1 MNSMEKNPKS
11 EIIFQLPAGFRFH
24 PSDEELIV
32 HYLGKKAN
40 KFPLPASI
48 VAEVEL
54 YKFNPWDLP
63 KKCSFG
69 DEEWYFFTPRDRKYP
84 NGMRPNRMAGS
95 GYWKATGID
104 KPIVASC
111 GSKVIGVKKALV
123 FYTGKPPKGNK
134 TDWTMHEY
142 RLPEPA
148 APAADS
154 SWTTSTTKQ
163 NSMRLDEWVLCRVR
177 QKTGMNFGNFG
188 EERNGLNN
196 NNNNNKTVQKPQK
209 TANYST
215 FEIVKDYDDLYY
227 KEYGPMLPFLFND
240 NSSSQDLASTDQ
252 TTISFEGKNVK
263 DSSSSS
269 VCEDNFNIGI
279 GIVNGKRKM
288 FEDQDN
294 IISHK
299 KLAYQKEMENDDD
312 ELLPITPSSNNN
324 NIDQLCSSMMYQEL
338 YTLAF
343 T

>member
-1 MNSMEKNPKS
+1 MK
-11 EIIFQLPAGFRFH
+11 
-24 PSDEELIV
+24 
-32 HYLGKKAN
+32 
-40 KFPLPASI
+40 
-48 VAEVEL
+48 
-54 YKFNPWDLP
+54 
-63 KKCSFG
+63 
-69 DEEWYFFTPRDRKYP
+69 
-84 NGMRPNRMAGS
+84 
-95 GYWKATGID
+95 
-104 KPIVASC
+104 
-111 GSKVIGVKKALV
+111 
-123 FYTGKPPKGNK
+123 
-134 TDWTMHEY
+134 
-142 RLPEPA
+142 
-148 APAADS
+148 
-154 SWTTSTTKQ
+154 
-163 NSMRLDEWVLCRVR
+163 LDEWVLCRVR